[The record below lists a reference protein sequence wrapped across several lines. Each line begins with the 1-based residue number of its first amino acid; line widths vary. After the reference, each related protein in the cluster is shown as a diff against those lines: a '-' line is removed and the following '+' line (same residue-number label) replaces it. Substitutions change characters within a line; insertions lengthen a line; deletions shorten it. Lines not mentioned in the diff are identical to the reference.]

1 MRKLILSPVQVIV
14 PEGIPVVTAVESDRS
29 LLKPG
34 EYVVVAAT
42 LGADGKVTAMR
53 VQVGKDGVKPP
64 V

>member
-1 MRKLILSPVQVIV
+1 VKGPD
-14 PEGIPVVTAVESDRS
+14 GIPVVTAVQSGRS

-42 LGADGKVTAMR
+42 LGADGKITATR
-53 VQVGKDGVKPP
+53 VQVSRDGVKPP